1 MNANTTGGAVAIR
14 EIGLVSHDGLRL
26 AGEVHGGAQGQSIL
40 LLHGGGQS
48 RSAWRGA
55 ARRLAAAGYR
65 ACAFDLRGHGDSD
78 WSPDAAYGL
87 DAFVMD
93 LVAAIEA
100 MGSPAILVGASFGG
114 HVAVLTAARRPD
126 LCRALL
132 LADVTPWI
140 DEAAGD
146 HFRGTLR
153 TSADG
158 FASVEE
164 AAAMIAR
171 LHGDPATLA
180 DPARLRRHMRIGA
193 DGRLH
198 WKWDMRFLNDA
209 HLRRGGEQGLFV
221 AEALKLSVPVL
232 VMAAEHSN
240 LTTQAE
246 IDAFRNAVPG
256 VEAVTIA
263 GARHMLTGD
272 VNDAYAEAIIAFIE
286 RLGESVVK
294 AST

>member
-1 MNANTTGGAVAIR
+1 MGGALAFR
-14 EIGLVSHDGLRL
+14 EIELVSEDGLRL
-26 AGEVHGGAQGQSIL
+26 AGDVCGVAQGQSIL

-65 ACAFDLRGHGDSD
+65 ACSLDLRGHGDSD

-87 DAFVMD
+87 DAFVAD
-93 LVAAIEA
+93 LVIAVEA
-100 MGSPAILVGASFGG
+100 VGAPAILVGASFGG
-114 HVAVLTAARRPD
+114 HVAMLTAARRPD

-140 DEAAGD
+140 DETVGD
-146 HFRGTLR
+146 HFRDTLR

-158 FASVEE
+158 FASVED

-171 LHGDPATLA
+171 LHGDPAAVA
-180 DPARLRRHMRIGA
+180 DPARLLRHMRVG
-193 DGRLH
+193 DGGRLR

-209 HLRRGGEQGLFV
+209 QIRRGGEQGLFV
-221 AEALKLSVPVL
+221 SEALGLRVPVL
-232 VMAAEHSN
+232 VMAAELSN
-240 LTTQAE
+240 LTSPAE
-246 IDAFRNAVPG
+246 IEAFRDAVPG

-272 VNDAYAEAIIAFIE
+272 VNDAYAEAILAFVA
-286 RLGESVVK
+286 RLGDPVADS
-294 AST
+294 